1 MLEYQAQMMME
12 TALESMVEAL
22 KIQVYM
28 AKAKVLAQ
36 VYMARARPEKVCEAL
51 VIVLMVGSSVSMTG
65 RETEVPVVVVTAGGL
80 KVAKEKVCV
89 DGQKI
94 QTTEELLV

>member
-1 MLEYQAQMMME
+1 MAIVRVL
-12 TALESMVEAL
+12 
-22 KIQVYM
+22 QV
-28 AKAKVLAQ
+28 VQGLW
-36 VYMARARPEKVCEAL
+36 ARVRTEKVCEAL

-80 KVAKEKVCV
+80 KVVKEKACV

-94 QTTEELLV
+94 QTTEELLA